1 MSKRPKIRHSRFG
14 GPSREHMRIRR
25 ELFDLVLRIAD
36 RDHLSAADIAQMCG
50 TSRPRA
56 WTLLEGRIERFNAE
70 TLIDILFRVGV
81 VLRVEIGETRAYRRI
96 EFDNSR
102 VAARFIEP
110 WRT

>member
-1 MSKRPKIRHSRFG
+1 
-14 GPSREHMRIRR
+14 MRIRR
-25 ELFDLVLRIAD
+25 ELFDLVLRIAE
-36 RDHLSAADIAQMCG
+36 RDHLSAGDIAQMCG

-56 WTLLEGRIERFNAE
+56 WTLLQGKIERFNSE

-81 VLRVEIGETRAYRRI
+81 VLAVETRATRAYRRF
-96 EFDNSR
+96 ELDNPR

>member
-1 MSKRPKIRHSRFG
+1 MSKRRKIRHSRFG
-14 GPSREHMRIRR
+14 GPAREHMRVRR

-36 RDHLSAADIAQMCG
+36 RDHLSAADLAHMCG

-56 WTLLEGRIERFNAE
+56 STLLEGRIERFNAE

-81 VLRVEIGETRAYRRI
+81 VLRVEVGETRPYRRI
-96 EFDNSR
+96 EFDNPR